1 MYLNFIF
8 RQELNKMVAKN
19 IAILI
24 LAAGKGTRMKSSL
37 PKPLHTVCGYPIL
50 TYILK
55 AAQALNPAA
64 IGVVIGH
71 GAQQVKEVVTA
82 NSSAWGITAPVD
94 FFEQTDL
101 SGSASAVKAALPFL
115 EKHKTVMILNGDT
128 PLLKAQTLAKMAI
141 DFETQKAGALVF
153 GVTVP
158 DPFGYG
164 RIVRD
169 GEGQFEK
176 IVEQAD
182 ADAQTQKITEI
193 NSGMYVFD
201 SAALQKALT
210 QLKPQGPKREFYLT
224 DTLALIKQA
233 GLPAVVF
240 NSTDFEQALGVNSR
254 AQLAQA
260 AQVMRARI
268 NEFHMDNGVTLINPQ
283 DTYIDAGVQI
293 GPDTTIASGCY
304 LLGHT
309 QIGAHCTLES
319 SVYINDSKI
328 SDNVTLKLGT
338 YIEESEVAEMC
349 QLGPYAHLRPESV
362 LRKGA
367 KVGNFSEIKKA
378 VIGEGSKVNHLS
390 YIGDTQM
397 GAGVNVGAG
406 TITCNYDGVN
416 KHQTTIEDH
425 VFIGSNV
432 NFVAPVTVHEYAKI
446 GAGSTITKE
455 VEAQGLA
462 IARARQVVLEKK
474 GVKKEHD

>member
-1 MYLNFIF
+1 
-8 RQELNKMVAKN
+8 MVAKN
-19 IAILI
+19 IAVLI

-37 PKPLHTVCGYPIL
+37 PKPLHSVCGYPIL
-50 TYILK
+50 THILK

-82 NSSAWGITAPVD
+82 NLSTWGITAPVD
-94 FFEQTDL
+94 FFVQTDL

-115 EKHKTVMILNGDT
+115 QKHQTVMILNGDT
-128 PLLKAQTLAKMAI
+128 PLLKVQTLKEMAA
-141 DFETQKAGALVF
+141 DFNAQKAGTLVL

-169 GEGQFEK
+169 SKGQFEK
-176 IVEQAD
+176 IVEHSD

-210 QLKPQGPKREFYLT
+210 QLKPQGPKHEFYLT

-233 GLPAVVF
+233 GQSAVVF

-254 AQLAQA
+254 VQLAQV
-260 AQVMRARI
+260 AQIMRARI
-268 NEFHMDNGVTLINPQ
+268 NEYHMNNGVTLINPQ
-283 DTYIDAGVQI
+283 DTYIDAGVKI
-293 GPDTTIASGCY
+293 GADTTIASGCY
-304 LLGHT
+304 LLGNT
-309 QIGAHCTLES
+309 QIGSNCVLES
-319 SVYINDSKI
+319 SVYVSDSKI
-328 SDNVTLKLGT
+328 ADNVTLKLGT
-338 YIEESEVAEMC
+338 YVEDSEVAETC
-349 QLGPYAHLRPESV
+349 QLGPYAHLRPKSV

-406 TITCNYDGVN
+406 TITCNYDGVH
-416 KHQTTIEDH
+416 KHQTVIEDH

-446 GAGSTITKE
+446 GAGSTVTKE
-455 VEAQGLA
+455 VSANGLA
-462 IARARQVVLEKK
+462 IARSRQVVLENKGAKK
-474 GVKKEHD
+474 ND